1 MSSASPEFWHRR
13 NDRVGNILSLTALTS
28 FANCPHGF
36 RLGRC
41 VLHADFSIHFRPP
54 EDIALGINMVGGVIA
69 SIQREQPMSNWGAGS
84 SYPHPPRMDS
94 LRIVRRKRL
103 WVTAGGGELGFLSS
117 PES

>member
-54 EDIALGINMVGGVIA
+54 EDIALGINMVGG
-69 SIQREQPMSNWGAGS
+69 
-84 SYPHPPRMDS
+84 
-94 LRIVRRKRL
+94 
-103 WVTAGGGELGFLSS
+103 GELSLHQFSVSNRCRIGGRGAVIRILR
-117 PES
+117 EWIACV